1 MWPISPIGWP
11 SLARRAFVLWRAY
24 RARKVFGP
32 KIAGYRAQIE
42 QARKRH
48 KPRAHLT
55 RRLSEARHAQ
65 LRMEQG
71 IKL

>member
-1 MWPISPIGWP
+1 MSPLI
-11 SLARRAFVLWRAY
+11 RRALTLWRAY
-24 RARKVFGP
+24 RARKVWGP

-48 KPRAHLT
+48 KPRAHLL
-55 RRLSEARHAQ
+55 RRLRDARCAQ

-71 IKL
+71 IR